1 MMLSAPVTDAVVL
14 PGLPIMT
21 GVPAGNGIWTLP
33 PVVAGTV
40 FVTLLVK

>member
-1 MMLSAPVTDAVVL
+1 MVL

-21 GVPAGNGIWTLP
+21 GVPAGSDICTVP

-40 FVTLLVK
+40 SVVTLAKYSQYP